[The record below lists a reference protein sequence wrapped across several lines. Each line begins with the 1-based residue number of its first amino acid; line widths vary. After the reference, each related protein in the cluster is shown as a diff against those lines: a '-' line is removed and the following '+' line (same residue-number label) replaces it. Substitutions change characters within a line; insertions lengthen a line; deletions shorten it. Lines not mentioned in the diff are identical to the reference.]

1 MIEITKQN
9 ETFQLKEST
18 DNGWAMSGSA
28 SKEVSGSY
36 SINFSVTKPGELSEY
51 IGDCSYYKP
60 SEDGQVSTQYRNKTE
75 MLLWHTQTQ
84 YQMLYQLNSRNSNKL
99 NA

>member
-51 IGDCSYYKP
+51 IGDCNYYKP
-60 SEDGQVSTQYRNKTE
+60 SEDGQVSISYTVSEQNRDALVAYSDTVLDAVLAKFQE
-75 MLLWHTQTQ
+75 Q
-84 YQMLYQLNSRNSNKL
+84 
-99 NA
+99 

>member
-51 IGDCSYYKP
+51 IGDCSYHKP
-60 SEDGQVSTQYRNKTE
+60 SEDGQVSISYTVSEQNRDALVAYSDTVLDAVLAKFQE
-75 MLLWHTQTQ
+75 Q
-84 YQMLYQLNSRNSNKL
+84 
-99 NA
+99 

>member
-1 MIEITKQN
+1 MIEIIKQN

-60 SEDGQVSTQYRNKTE
+60 SEDGQVSINYTVSEQNRDALVAYSDTVLDAVLAKFQE
-75 MLLWHTQTQ
+75 Q
-84 YQMLYQLNSRNSNKL
+84 
-99 NA
+99 